1 QPVYPKT
8 RSTRSPRHSP
18 HHHCHHSSFFF
29 NPPAT
34 TEIYTLSLHD
44 ALPISLTPGAS
55 SPNAT
60 SIPSERPIQFRCIVV
75 TCWGHSIFEKSSSC
89 SAYAVVFRNHCSK
102 SR

>member
-1 QPVYPKT
+1 MNVTPKIVSGRVVNT
-8 RSTRSPRHSP
+8 RI
-18 HHHCHHSSFFF
+18 SF
-29 NPPAT
+29 
-34 TEIYTLSLHD
+34 
-44 ALPISLTPGAS
+44 SLTPGAS

-75 TCWGHSIFEKSSSC
+75 TCWGHSIFEKSSSS